1 MSIQANTPSMLKHL
15 HLPLTERVLQR
26 SAQEQAAPGPT
37 NFVELL
43 TSGVQQVNQTQQQ
56 AAGLVHQLL
65 TGGDVQQA
73 EVMTAVQKA
82 DMSFRMLVQIRNKLL
97 QAYEEINAIRI

>member
-1 MSIQANTPSMLKHL
+1 MGRAEAGQGTAN
-15 HLPLTERVLQR
+15 
-26 SAQEQAAPGPT
+26 GPT
-37 NFVELL
+37 NFADLL
-43 TSGVQQVNQTQQQ
+43 ATGVQQVNGMQHD
-56 AAGLVHQLL
+56 ANEAVHQLL

-82 DMSFRMLVQIRNKLL
+82 DMAFRMLVQVRNKLL

>member
-1 MSIQANTPSMLKHL
+1 MSIQANSSSTLRHL
-15 HLPLTERVLQR
+15 HLPLTERVLKR
-26 SAQEQAAPGPT
+26 SADQTAPNGPD

-43 TSGVQQVNQTQQQ
+43 ASGVQQVNNTQQQ